1 MAAYNGEKYISKQ
14 IKSILKQNNVSV
26 YLKIG
31 VDISSDK
38 TLLICRIE
46 KNNKNIEV
54 IEHKDTETFAAKNF
68 YKLIK
73 ISNFQKKEYDFVAFS
88 DQDDYWFKDK
98 LIDAIN
104 VFKNQNIDAYSSVVI
119 AKWKNKKKY
128 VKKFLNKNILIIFL
142 CLLGHDVELY

>member
-38 TLLICRIE
+38 TLLICREFE

-104 VFKNQNIDAYSSVVI
+104 VFKNQNIDAYSSDVI
-119 AKWKNKKKY
+119 AKWKNKKIC
-128 VKKFLNKNILIIFL
+128 KKIF
-142 CLLGHDVELY
+142 